1 VATNF
6 PTSLDAL
13 TNPTGSDA
21 LTSPDHAGQH
31 ANSNDAIEA
40 LQAKVG
46 VNGSAVVTSLD
57 YKVGLLSAVGASSL
71 TGTIASFN
79 QERSGSVTAG
89 QKYANGNGSANTY
102 ICFPAAC
109 KLVAATISAS
119 TDINGTAVVRPWLN
133 AAVVGVSTYD
143 MTVSIASP
151 VVSYDFYASPLA
163 IPANQRFAWN
173 CQSSTVTVGTT
184 SITFYVKFD

>member
-1 VATNF
+1 MPLSSVVGAQSIVK
-6 PTSLDAL
+6 PGVCTSSTRPASPYDGQMIYETDTDRAL
-13 TNPTGSDA
+13 
-21 LTSPDHAGQH
+21 
-31 ANSNDAIEA
+31 
-40 LQAKVG
+40 VW
-46 VNGSAVVTSLD
+46 NGSAW
-57 YKVGLLSAVGASSL
+57 SAFIGASSL
-71 TGTIASFN
+71 SGTIASFN
-79 QERSGSVTAG
+79 QERSASVTAG
-89 QKYANGNGSANTY
+89 QKYANGNGSADTY

-184 SITFYVKFD
+184 VITFYVRFD

>member
-1 VATNF
+1 MIYETD
-6 PTSLDAL
+6 TDRAL
-13 TNPTGSDA
+13 
-21 LTSPDHAGQH
+21 
-31 ANSNDAIEA
+31 
-40 LQAKVG
+40 VW
-46 VNGSAVVTSLD
+46 NGSAW
-57 YKVGLLSAVGASSL
+57 SAFIGASSL
-71 TGTIASFN
+71 SGTIASFN
-79 QERSGSVTAG
+79 QERSASVTAG
-89 QKYANGNGSANTY
+89 QKYANGNGSADTY

-184 SITFYVKFD
+184 VITFYVRFD

>member
-1 VATNF
+1 MTTGF
-6 PTSLDAL
+6 PTSLDSL
-13 TNPTGSDA
+13 TNPTGASS

-31 ANSNDAIEA
+31 ADANDAIEA

-79 QERSGSVTAG
+79 QERNASVTVG
-89 QKYANGNGSANTY
+89 QKYANGNGSADSY
-102 ICFPAAC
+102 ISFPSAC
-109 KLVAATISAS
+109 KLVAATIAAS
-119 TDINGTAVVRPWLN
+119 TDINGTAVIRPFLN
-133 AAVVGVSTYD
+133 TAVLAVATYD
-143 MTVSIASP
+143 MTVSVASP
-151 VVSYDFYASPLA
+151 ISSYDFFPSPLS

-173 CQSSTVTVGTT
+173 CQSSTLTVGTT